1 MGLNAVAPQL
11 TNSVLA
17 NRLAAL
23 FGETV
28 GKDAAEPDGAMSECD
43 TWNTRPGC
51 GSCAWSR
58 TAQWPVRRLPSPH
71 RDHQFTVSHGC
82 TR

>member
-28 GKDAAEPDGAMSECD
+28 GKDAANRM
-43 TWNTRPGC
+43 
-51 GSCAWSR
+51 
-58 TAQWPVRRLPSPH
+58 AQ
-71 RDHQFTVSHGC
+71 
-82 TR
+82 